1 VSIRIGLLWVGI
13 GTDDTRSKRRA
24 MRLARTLRTVTD
36 RISLALV
43 LHNHQPV
50 GNFGWVIAD
59 TYEQAYLPMLAAL
72 ERHPGIR
79 VGLHY
84 TGPLLDW
91 IRAERPE
98 FLERLGALAGR
109 DQVELLGGGHFEP
122 VLASLPEHD
131 RIDQLRRMA
140 VEIERIGGRRPTGAW
155 LAERVWEPDLPTS
168 IVDAGYAWT
177 IVDDNH
183 FRAAALDED
192 ALWGPYITEDQG
204 RVLTVFGSDRRL
216 RYGIP
221 FGSVEDI
228 VEGLEANATPA
239 GDRLAFM
246 GDDGEKFGGWP
257 DTSRHCWGA
266 DGWVDRFF
274 SAVQASAAIATVTP
288 SDWLAGHRPIGRIY
302 IPTSSY
308 FEMGEWALPAD
319 QGLVFEAAAKAAQ
332 EEGAPWAR
340 WLQGGFW
347 RNFQVKY
354 REVNDLHKQMLRVSA
369 MVAAMPPGR
378 DADVAREH
386 LHQGQ
391 SNDCYWHGVFGG
403 IYISHMRLAT
413 HEHLI
418 AAEDLADRTARLTE
432 IVGDRIARVDT
443 DLDGIDELLISTAG
457 QVAVIDPAEGG
468 GLGTWDIR
476 AVRHALT
483 AVMRRRPEAYHAKLL
498 ASALEDVPEDSAAAA
513 TATESPNKPTAE
525 VVATIHEIVRSRE
538 PGLAALLHYDAY
550 ERRSG
555 LVHLLAPETRP
566 TTFAHGAAVELGD
579 AVDGAYG
586 VESIGS
592 DSVVLARDVSLGD
605 SSGVV
610 HVVKRFVFG
619 GDRTHPTLDLN
630 VTVENQS
637 AEPVRFDLG
646 VEWAL
651 TMLGGGGNPAAYY
664 RIGDESLSHDSSG
677 QRAELGLIASG
688 NSYIGIELTTT
699 IEPAAG
705 AWWSPI
711 ETISNSEHGFERIYQ
726 GSALLFTWPL
736 ELAPNE
742 TRTVSVCN
750 VVTTTR
756 DRTAEGL
763 ATGD

>member
-1 VSIRIGLLWVGI
+1 
-13 GTDDTRSKRRA
+13 
-24 MRLARTLRTVTD
+24 MRLARTLHSVTN

-50 GNFGWVIAD
+50 GNFGWVIAE
-59 TYEQAYLPMLAAL
+59 TYERAYLPMLEAL

-84 TGPLLDW
+84 SGPLLEW
-91 IRAERPE
+91 IRSERPA
-98 FLERLGALAGR
+98 FLERLAALVAR
-109 DQVELLGGGHFEP
+109 DQVELLGGGYFEP
-122 VLASLPEHD
+122 VLASLPERD

-140 VEIERIGGRRPTGAW
+140 VEIERIGGRRPAGAW

-168 IVDAGYAWT
+168 IVDAGYRWT
-177 IVDDNH
+177 VVDDNH
-183 FRAAALDED
+183 FRAAALGDE
-192 ALWGPYITEDQG
+192 ALWGPYTTEDQG
-204 RVLTVFGSDRRL
+204 RLLTLFGSDRWL

-221 FGSVEDI
+221 FGSLHEI
-228 VEGLEANATPA
+228 VERLEANATAA
-239 GDRLAFM
+239 GDRLGFM

-257 DTSRHCWGA
+257 GTSTHCWGPN
-266 DGWVDRFF
+266 GWVDGFF
-274 SAVQASAAIATVTP
+274 GAVEASTAITTVTP

-319 QGLVFEAAAKAAQ
+319 QGPAFEAAVKTAEA
-332 EEGAPWAR
+332 EGAAWGR

-354 REVNDLHKQMLRVSA
+354 REVNDLHKQMLRASDL
-369 MVAAMPPGR
+369 VAGMPPGPEADLAR
-378 DADVAREH
+378 DH

-418 AAEDLADRTARLTE
+418 AAEDLVDRSARLAGSG
-432 IVGDRIARVDT
+432 GDAIARVDT
-443 DLDGIDELLISTAG
+443 DLDGTDEILVTAAG
-457 QVAVIDPAEGG
+457 QVAVIDPGEGG

-498 ASALEDVPEDSAAAA
+498 ASSADGGSGGGAPSA
-513 TATESPNKPTAE
+513 TDDHGA
-525 VVATIHEIVRSRE
+525 ATIHQVVRSRE
-538 PGLAALLHYDAY
+538 PGLAALLRYDRY

-555 LVHLLAPETRP
+555 LVHLLEPG
-566 TTFAHGAAVELGD
+566 TTAAAFADGVAVELGD
-579 AVDGAYG
+579 AVDGAYD
-586 VESIGS
+586 VESIGAET
-592 DSVVLARDVSLGD
+592 VVLAREVGLRD
-605 SSGVV
+605 STGVV
-610 HVVKRFVFG
+610 RVVKQFAFA
-619 GDRTHPTLDLN
+619 GDRARPSLDLA
-630 VTVENQS
+630 VTVQNRS

-651 TMLGGGGNPAAYY
+651 TMLGGGANPAAFY
-664 RIGDESLSHDSSG
+664 RIGDESFAHDSRG
-677 QRAELGLIASG
+677 QRTGIGSLASG
-688 NSYIGIELTTT
+688 NTYVGLELTTAV
-699 IEPAAG
+699 EPVAD

-726 GSALLFTWPL
+726 GSALLLTWPL
-736 ELAPNE
+736 ELAPSE
-742 TRTVSVCN
+742 ARTVSMRNLVI
-750 VVTTTR
+750 TSR
-756 DRTAEGL
+756 DRAAEEL
-763 ATGD
+763 TVDA

>member
-1 VSIRIGLLWVGI
+1 
-13 GTDDTRSKRRA
+13 
-24 MRLARTLRTVTD
+24 MTD

-59 TYEQAYLPMLAAL
+59 TFERAYLPTLAAL

-98 FLERLGALAGR
+98 FLERLGALVGR
-109 DQVELLGGGHFEP
+109 DQVELLGGGYFEP
-122 VLASLPEHD
+122 VLASLPERD

-140 VEIERIGGRRPTGAW
+140 VEIERIGGRQPSGAW

-183 FRAAALDED
+183 FRAAAVDED
-192 ALWGPYITEDQG
+192 ALWGPYTTEDQG
-204 RVLTVFGSDRRL
+204 RLLTVFGSDRKL

-221 FGSVEDI
+221 FGPVEDI
-228 VEGLEANATPA
+228 VGYLESNATPA
-239 GDRLAFM
+239 GDRLGFM

-257 DTSRHCWGA
+257 DTSKHCWGV

-274 SAVQASAAIATVTP
+274 SAIQASAAIVTVTP

-302 IPTSSY
+302 LPTSSY

-319 QGLVFEAAAKAAQ
+319 QGLVFEAAVKAA
-332 EEGAPWAR
+332 EAEGAPWAR

-354 REVNDLHKQMLRVSA
+354 REINDLHKQMLRVSA
-369 MVAAMPPGR
+369 MVDAMPPGR
-378 DADVAREH
+378 YADLAREH

-418 AAEDLADRTARLTE
+418 AAEDLADRTARLT
-432 IVGDRIARVDT
+432 GTTADRIARVDT
-443 DLDGIDELLISTAG
+443 DLDGTDEILITTAR

-483 AVMRRRPEAYHAKLL
+483 AVMRRRPEAYHARLL
-498 ASALEDVPEDSAAAA
+498 ASALEDGPGDGVPGADASSGEHA
-513 TATESPNKPTAE
+513 TKDEHAIE
-525 VVATIHEIVRSRE
+525 VAATIHEIVRSRE
-538 PGLAALLHYDAY
+538 PGLAALLRYDAY

-555 LVHLLAPETRP
+555 LVHLLAPGTTP
-566 TTFAHGAAVELGD
+566 GTFADGAAIELGD
-579 AVDGAYG
+579 AVDGAYA
-586 VESIGS
+586 VESIGA
-592 DSVVLARDVSLGD
+592 DTVVLAREVRLAD

-610 HVVKRFVFG
+610 RVVKRFAFS
-619 GDRTHPTLDLN
+619 GDRSGPTLDLE
-630 VTVENQS
+630 VTVENRS
-637 AEPVRFDLG
+637 AGPVRFDLG
-646 VEWAL
+646 LEWAL

-664 RIGDESLSHDSSG
+664 RTGDEMLSHDSTG
-677 QRAELGLIASG
+677 QRAAVGSIASG
-688 NSYIGIELTTT
+688 NAYIGLELATSV
-699 IEPAAG
+699 EPAAD

-726 GSALLFTWPL
+726 GSALLFVWPL
-736 ELAPNE
+736 DLAPGESRRVWVRNA
-742 TRTVSVCN
+742 VS
-750 VVTTTR
+750 TTR
-756 DRTAEGL
+756 DRTAEEL
-763 ATGD
+763 ARGD

>member
-1 VSIRIGLLWVGI
+1 VSIRILRLWVGI

-24 MRLARTLRTVTD
+24 MRLPRTLRTVTD

-98 FLERLGALAGR
+98 FLKRLGALVGR

-122 VLASLPEHD
+122 VLASLPERD

-192 ALWGPYITEDQG
+192 ALWGPYTTEDQG
-204 RVLTVFGSDRRL
+204 RLLTVFGSDRRL

-221 FGSVEDI
+221 FGSVEEI
-228 VEGLEANATPA
+228 VERLETNATAA

-274 SAVQASAAIATVTP
+274 SEVEASAAIATITP
-288 SDWLAGHRPIGRIY
+288 SDWLARHRPIGRIY
-302 IPTSSY
+302 LPTSSY

-319 QGLVFEAAAKAAQ
+319 QGLVFEAAAKAA
-332 EEGAPWAR
+332 EAEGAPWAR

-369 MVAAMPPGR
+369 MVAALVPGPE
-378 DADVAREH
+378 ADLAREH

-418 AAEDLADRTARLTE
+418 AAEDLADRTARLTGTAE
-432 IVGDRIARVDT
+432 DRIARVDT
-443 DLDGIDELLISTAG
+443 DLDGTDEILITTAG

-483 AVMRRRPEAYHAKLL
+483 AVMRRRPEAYHARLL
-498 ASALEDVPEDSAAAA
+498 ASALEDGSGEGATAAA
-513 TATESPNKPTAE
+513 TSPDDQTTEVA
-525 VVATIHEIVRSRE
+525 ATIHEIVRSRE
-538 PGLAALLHYDAY
+538 PGLAALLRYDVY

-555 LVHLLAPETRP
+555 LVHLLAPGTMP
-566 TTFAHGAAVELGD
+566 AAFADGAALELGD
-579 AVDGAYG
+579 AVDGEYN
-586 VESIGS
+586 VESIEAETV
-592 DSVVLARDVSLGD
+592 DLARDVKLED
-605 SSGVV
+605 LSGVV
-610 HVVKRFVFG
+610 RVVKRFVFG
-619 GDRTHPTLDLN
+619 GDRAGPTLDLV
-630 VTVENQS
+630 VTVENKS

-664 RIGDESLSHDSSG
+664 RIDDELLTHDSSG
-677 QRAELGLIASG
+677 QRAGVGLITSGNTYLGL
-688 NSYIGIELTTT
+688 ELSTTV
-699 IEPAAG
+699 EPPAD

-726 GSALLFTWPL
+726 GSALVVVWPL
-736 ELAPNE
+736 ELAANE
-742 TRTVSVCN
+742 ARTVSVRN
-750 VVTTTR
+750 LVTTTR
-756 DRTAEGL
+756 DRTAEEL
-763 ATGD
+763 ATDD